1 MFSVFICTLIS
12 QLLYMCIYRCSDGR
26 CIPDSQKYD
35 GKINCADNSDEDEC
49 NSHIHCDN
57 DDFHCNSTY
66 HCISQ

>member
-1 MFSVFICTLIS
+1 
-12 QLLYMCIYRCSDGR
+12 MCIYRCSDGQ
-26 CIPDSQKYD
+26 CIPDSQKCD